1 MKYIFLSLSVSLCVF
16 FVYDLL
22 IKHESFNDRYYM
34 LIISGASAIAWLVT
48 RLIERSK
55 QKAKD

>member
-48 RLIERSK
+48 RLIEMK
-55 QKAKD
+55 